1 MRDPFTS
8 VRVVSLTDPALAFT
22 DSERKAYE
30 RTRDPAQVKV
40 KPGHKPAWF
49 TIQRIDALFAMHLL
63 EPLAEANRGLIGF
76 RAGVTEIELPN
87 GEKLTP
93 RLEPA
98 GAYGVRLADEE
109 WVRLAAA
116 RVGPRR
122 VAEIGALAA
131 RLAQLDEEAFDPLSS
146 APGPAPTS

>member
-1 MRDPFTS
+1 MRDPFSTL
-8 VRVVSLTDPALAFT
+8 RVVSLTDPALDMT
-22 DSERKAYE
+22 DSERKAYA
-30 RTRDPAQVKV
+30 RSLDPALVKAKV
-40 KPGHKPAWF
+40 GHVVTWF
-49 TIQRIDALFAMHLL
+49 TVQRIDALFAMHLL
-63 EPLAEANRGLIGF
+63 EPLADAPRALIAF
-76 RAGVTEIELPN
+76 RAGVTEILLPS
-87 GEKLTP
+87 GEKILP

-109 WVRLAAA
+109 WVRLAAS

-131 RLAQLDEEAFDPLSS
+131 RLAQLDEEAFDPLSP